1 MTMPYTKLI
10 KEVLSKLNWKVLGIS
25 IFGILLAWSVI
36 DNNLTSKKNI
46 ELAAKVE
53 ALNTQ
58 LKSKDE
64 LINALE
70 EKSKVERQLA
80 TNLQQSLIEHQ
91 EQIANIEKKE
101 AERTKQLAEALD
113 RTEWS
118 KEKVPD
124 ELKSK
129 LKRKD

>member
-1 MTMPYTKLI
+1 MPYTKLI

-101 AERTKQLAEALD
+101 AERTKQLAETLD

>member
-1 MTMPYTKLI
+1 MPYTKII
-10 KEVLSKLNWKVLGIS
+10 KEVLSKLNWKVVGIS
-25 IFGILLAWSVI
+25 IFGILLVWSVI
-36 DNNLTSKKNI
+36 DNNLTSRKNV
-46 ELAAKVE
+46 ELSAKVE
-53 ALNTQ
+53 SLKTQ
-58 LKSKDE
+58 LKDKDE
-64 LINALE
+64 LIHALE

-80 TNLQQSLIEHQ
+80 TNLQESLVEHQ
-91 EQIANIEKKE
+91 QQIATIEKKE
-101 AERTKQLAEALD
+101 AERNKQLAEALD

>member
-1 MTMPYTKLI
+1 MPYTKIL
-10 KEVLSKLNWKVLGIS
+10 KEVLTKLNWKVLGIS
-25 IFGILLAWSVI
+25 IFGILLVWSVI
-36 DNNLTSKKNI
+36 DNNLTAKKNI
-46 ELAAKVE
+46 ELSAKVE
-53 ALNTQ
+53 SLNTQ
-58 LKSKDE
+58 LKDKDQ

-70 EKSKVERQLA
+70 EKSKVERQLS

-101 AERTKQLAEALD
+101 AERTKQLAEVLD

>member
-1 MTMPYTKLI
+1 MPYTKII
-10 KEVLSKLNWKVLGIS
+10 KEVISKLNWKVLGIS
-25 IFGILLAWSVI
+25 IFAILWVWMVV
-36 DNNLTSKKNI
+36 DNNLTAKKNI
-46 ELAAKVE
+46 ELSAKVE
-53 ALNTQ
+53 SLNTQ
-58 LKSKDE
+58 LKDKDQ
-64 LINALE
+64 LIHALE
-70 EKSKVERQLA
+70 EKSKVERQLS

-101 AERTKQLAEALD
+101 AERTKQLTEVLD

>member
-1 MTMPYTKLI
+1 MPYTKII
-10 KEVLSKLNWKVLGIS
+10 KEVISKLNWKVLGIS
-25 IFGILLAWSVI
+25 IFGILWVWMVI
-36 DNNLTSKKNI
+36 DNNLTAKKNI
-46 ELAAKVE
+46 ELSAKVE
-53 ALNTQ
+53 SLNTQ
-58 LKSKDE
+58 LKDKDQ

-70 EKSKVERQLA
+70 EKSKVERQLS

-101 AERTKQLAEALD
+101 AERTKQLAEVLD

>member
-1 MTMPYTKLI
+1 MPYTKLI
-10 KEVLSKLNWKVLGIS
+10 KEVISKLNWKVLGIT
-25 IFGILLAWSVI
+25 IFGILLVWSVI
-36 DNNLTSKKNI
+36 GNNLTAKKNI
-46 ELAAKVE
+46 ELSAKVE

-58 LKSKDE
+58 LKDKDQ
-64 LINALE
+64 LIHALE

>member
-53 ALNTQ
+53 AFNTQ

>member
-1 MTMPYTKLI
+1 MPYTKLI

-53 ALNTQ
+53 AFNTQ

-113 RTEWS
+113 HTEWS

>member
-1 MTMPYTKLI
+1 MPYTKLI

-25 IFGILLAWSVI
+25 IFGILLAWSFI

-46 ELAAKVE
+46 ELTAKVE

>member
-1 MTMPYTKLI
+1 MPYTKLI
-10 KEVLSKLNWKVLGIS
+10 KEVISKLNWKVLGIS
-25 IFGILLAWSVI
+25 IFGILLVWSVI
-36 DNNLTSKKNI
+36 DNNLTAKKNI
-46 ELAAKVE
+46 ELSAKVE
-53 ALNTQ
+53 SLNTQ
-58 LKSKDE
+58 LKDKDE

>member
-1 MTMPYTKLI
+1 MPYTKII
-10 KEVLSKLNWKVLGIS
+10 KEVISKLNWKVLGIT
-25 IFGILLAWSVI
+25 IFGILLVWSII
-36 DNNLTSKKNI
+36 DNNLTAKKNI

-53 ALNTQ
+53 SLNTQ
-58 LKSKDE
+58 LKDKDQ
-64 LINALE
+64 LIHALE

-80 TNLQQSLIEHQ
+80 TNLQQSLLEHQ

>member
-1 MTMPYTKLI
+1 MPYTKLI

-64 LINALE
+64 LINVLE

-101 AERTKQLAEALD
+101 AERTKQLAEILD

>member
-1 MTMPYTKLI
+1 MPYTKLI
-10 KEVLSKLNWKVLGIS
+10 KEVISKLNWKVLGIT
-25 IFGILLAWSVI
+25 IFGILLVWSVI
-36 DNNLTSKKNI
+36 DSNLTAKKNI
-46 ELAAKVE
+46 ELSAKVE
-53 ALNTQ
+53 SLNTQ
-58 LKSKDE
+58 LKDKDQ
-64 LINALE
+64 LIHALE

>member
-1 MTMPYTKLI
+1 MPYTKLI
-10 KEVLSKLNWKVLGIS
+10 KEVISKLNWKVLGIS
-25 IFGILLAWSVI
+25 IFGILLVWSVI
-36 DNNLTSKKNI
+36 DNNLTAKKNI
-46 ELAAKVE
+46 ELSAKVE

-58 LKSKDE
+58 LKDKDQ

>member
-1 MTMPYTKLI
+1 MPYTKLI
-10 KEVLSKLNWKVLGIS
+10 KEVISKLNWKVLGIS
-25 IFGILLAWSVI
+25 IFGILLVWSVI
-36 DNNLTSKKNI
+36 DNNLTAKKNI
-46 ELAAKVE
+46 ELSAKVE
-53 ALNTQ
+53 SLNTQ
-58 LKSKDE
+58 LKDKDE

-101 AERTKQLAEALD
+101 AERTKQLAEVLD

>member
-1 MTMPYTKLI
+1 MPYTKLI
-10 KEVLSKLNWKVLGIS
+10 KEVISKLNWKVLGIS

-46 ELAAKVE
+46 ELTAKVE

-101 AERTKQLAEALD
+101 AERTKQLAEVLD

>member
-1 MTMPYTKLI
+1 MPYTKLI
-10 KEVLSKLNWKVLGIS
+10 KEVLSKLNWKILGIS
-25 IFGILLAWSVI
+25 IFGILLVWSVI

-46 ELAAKVE
+46 ELSTKVE
-53 ALNTQ
+53 SLSIQ
-58 LKSKDE
+58 LKDKDT
-64 LINALE
+64 LIHALE

>member
-1 MTMPYTKLI
+1 MPYTKII
-10 KEVLSKLNWKVLGIS
+10 KEVISKLNWKVLGIT
-25 IFGILLAWSVI
+25 IFGILLVWSVI
-36 DNNLTSKKNI
+36 DNNLTAKKNI
-46 ELAAKVE
+46 ELSAKVE
-53 ALNTQ
+53 SLNTQ
-58 LKSKDE
+58 LKDKDQ

-113 RTEWS
+113 RNEWS

>member
-1 MTMPYTKLI
+1 MPYTKII
-10 KEVLSKLNWKVLGIS
+10 KEVISKLNWKVLGIT
-25 IFGILLAWSVI
+25 IFGILLVWSVI
-36 DNNLTSKKNI
+36 DNNLTAKKNI

-53 ALNTQ
+53 SLNTQ
-58 LKSKDE
+58 LKDKDQ
-64 LINALE
+64 LIHALE

-80 TNLQQSLIEHQ
+80 TNLQQSLLEHQ

>member
-1 MTMPYTKLI
+1 MPYTKLI

-53 ALNTQ
+53 AFNTQ

>member
-1 MTMPYTKLI
+1 MPYTKII
-10 KEVLSKLNWKVLGIS
+10 KEVLSKLNWKLVGIS
-25 IFGILLAWSVI
+25 IFGILLVWMVI
-36 DNNLTSKKNI
+36 DNNLTSRKNV
-46 ELAAKVE
+46 ELSAKVE
-53 ALNTQ
+53 SLKTQ
-58 LKSKDE
+58 LKDKDE
-64 LINALE
+64 LIYALE

-80 TNLQQSLIEHQ
+80 TNLQESLVEHQ

-129 LKRKD
+129 LKRKE

>member
-1 MTMPYTKLI
+1 MPYTKLI
-10 KEVLSKLNWKVLGIS
+10 KEVISKLNWKVLGIS

-46 ELAAKVE
+46 ELTAKVE

-58 LKSKDE
+58 LKDKDQ
-64 LINALE
+64 LIHALE

-101 AERTKQLAEALD
+101 AERMKQLAEALD

-129 LKRKD
+129 LKRKE

>member
-1 MTMPYTKLI
+1 MPYTKLI
-10 KEVLSKLNWKVLGIS
+10 KEVISKLNWKVLGIT
-25 IFGILLAWSVI
+25 IFGILLVWSVI
-36 DNNLTSKKNI
+36 DNNLTAKKNI
-46 ELAAKVE
+46 ELSAKVE

-58 LKSKDE
+58 LKDKDQ
-64 LINALE
+64 LIHALE
-70 EKSKVERQLA
+70 EKSKVERQLS

-101 AERTKQLAEALD
+101 AERTKQLAEVLD
-113 RTEWS
+113 HTEWS

>member
-1 MTMPYTKLI
+1 MPYTKII
-10 KEVLSKLNWKVLGIS
+10 KEVLSKLNWKVVGIS
-25 IFGILLAWSVI
+25 IFGILLVWSVI
-36 DNNLTSKKNI
+36 DNNLTSRKNV
-46 ELAAKVE
+46 ELSAKVE
-53 ALNTQ
+53 SLKTQ
-58 LKSKDE
+58 LKDKDE
-64 LINALE
+64 LIHALE

-80 TNLQQSLIEHQ
+80 TNLQESLVGHQ
-91 EQIANIEKKE
+91 QQIATIEKKE
-101 AERTKQLAEALD
+101 AERNKQLAEALD

>member
-1 MTMPYTKLI
+1 MPYTKLI

-46 ELAAKVE
+46 ELSAKVE

-58 LKSKDE
+58 LKDKDQ
-64 LINALE
+64 LIHALE

>member
-1 MTMPYTKLI
+1 MPYTKII
-10 KEVLSKLNWKVLGIS
+10 KEVLSKLNWKVVGIS
-25 IFGILLAWSVI
+25 IFGILLVWSVI
-36 DNNLTSKKNI
+36 DNNLTSRKNV
-46 ELAAKVE
+46 ELSAKVE
-53 ALNTQ
+53 SLKTQ
-58 LKSKDE
+58 LKDKDE
-64 LINALE
+64 LIHALE

-80 TNLQQSLIEHQ
+80 TNLQESLVEHQ
-91 EQIANIEKKE
+91 QQIATIEKKE

-129 LKRKD
+129 LKRNN

>member
-1 MTMPYTKLI
+1 MPYTKLI

-129 LKRKD
+129 LKMKD

>member
-1 MTMPYTKLI
+1 MPYTKLI

-46 ELAAKVE
+46 ELTAKVE

-64 LINALE
+64 LFNALE
-70 EKSKVERQLA
+70 EKSKVERQLT

-129 LKRKD
+129 LKRKE

>member
-1 MTMPYTKLI
+1 MPYTKII
-10 KEVLSKLNWKVLGIS
+10 KEVISKLNWKVLGIS
-25 IFGILLAWSVI
+25 IFGILLVWSVI

-46 ELAAKVE
+46 ELSAKVE
-53 ALNTQ
+53 SLNTQ
-58 LKSKDE
+58 LKDKDE

>member
-1 MTMPYTKLI
+1 MPYTKII
-10 KEVLSKLNWKVLGIS
+10 KEVISKLNWKVLGIS

-46 ELAAKVE
+46 ELTAKVE